1 MSTAPA
7 FARGQVWWVE
17 GPGYGRR
24 PAAILTR
31 QEAIS
36 ILPRLLIAPATT
48 HVRNLP
54 TEVFLS
60 KVEDGVPRDCVL
72 TLDDPEL
79 AYRSYFVEYITTLG
93 HGRMLDVCRALGA
106 ATEC

>member
-1 MSTAPA
+1 MSAIPRL
-7 FARGQVWWVE
+7 ARGQVWWVE
-17 GPGYGRR
+17 GPGLGRR
-24 PAAILTR
+24 PAVILTR

-48 HVRNLP
+48 HIRNLP

-60 KVEDGVPRDCVL
+60 RADDSMPRDCVL

-79 AYRSYFVEYITTLG
+79 VYRSYFMDYITTLG
-93 HGRMLDVCRALGA
+93 HGRMIDVCRALNA
-106 ATEC
+106 ATGC